1 MVQVHPPVM
10 SVFESLNQIEGI
22 VTTKARLK
30 QLVEDKTTIKNRD
43 EEEILGYRNAL
54 NIIADTKETYC
65 EVI

>member
-1 MVQVHPPVM
+1 M
-10 SVFESLNQIEGI
+10 
-22 VTTKARLK
+22 TKARLK
-30 QLVEDKTTIKNRD
+30 QLVEDKTTTKNRD